1 MVIQASAVPAERVT
15 PRARSTAVAVASL
28 LVAATLASFLG
39 ALWWGFEL
47 LAQFRPQ
54 WAALS
59 LLLLVIAV
67 PLRAFGAAALCL
79 ACLLAHLVPLAPYLL
94 SRHARSAT
102 APTLR
107 VLTANLHGR
116 NGDMARFAAL
126 IAREQPDV
134 VVLTE
139 VPANFASVA
148 AGLTPSYPHT
158 IIERPGRA
166 FEVIVLSRWTI
177 KQRQVNRSAGQSFPV
192 VSAEVCSPVASAGC
206 ATVIGLHGARPFGR
220 NVHLRNAQL
229 ALAVRVAAARGDEPV
244 ILVGDLNL
252 TPWAPT
258 FAALLETGNLRDAS
272 LARGLT
278 ATWRSRHALFGLL
291 LDHVLVN
298 PKVAVLGSRI
308 GPDIGSDHLPVAAD
322 LAFQAPFVPPVE
334 VTRVR

>member
-1 MVIQASAVPAERVT
+1 MVVQASAPPAERSKL
-15 PRARSTAVAVASL
+15 RARLAVLTSSL
-28 LVAATLASFLG
+28 LAAGTLASFLG
-39 ALWWGFEL
+39 ALWWGFEI
-47 LAQFRPQ
+47 LAHFRPQ

-67 PLRAFGAAALCL
+67 PLRAYTAAALCL

-94 SRHARSAT
+94 SRHAPSAT

-116 NGDMARFAAL
+116 NADTAKFAAL

-148 AGLTPSYPHT
+148 ASLTPSYPHT
-158 IIERPGRA
+158 IMERPGAA
-166 FEVIVLSRWTI
+166 FEMILLSRWTI
-177 KQRQVNRSAGQSFPV
+177 KQRQVNRSAGQSLPV
-192 VSAEVCSPVASAGC
+192 LSAEVCSPVASAGC

-220 NVHLRNAQL
+220 GVHLRNAQL
-229 ALAVRVAAARGDEPV
+229 ALAVRVAAAKGDEPV

-258 FAALLETGNLRDAS
+258 FAALLEAGNLRDAS
-272 LARGLT
+272 IVRGLT
-278 ATWRSRHALFGLL
+278 ATWPTRHAAVGLL
-291 LDHVLVN
+291 IDHVLVN
-298 PKVAVLGSRI
+298 PKVTVLGSRI
-308 GPDIGSDHLPVAAD
+308 GPDIGSDHQPVLAD

-334 VTRVR
+334 VTRAW

>member
-1 MVIQASAVPAERVT
+1 MVIQASAAPAERIK
-15 PRARSTAVAVASL
+15 PRARSTAVVVASL

-47 LAQFRPQ
+47 LAHLRPQ

-59 LLLLVIAV
+59 LLLLAIA
-67 PLRAFGAAALCL
+67 LAFRAFAAAALCL
-79 ACLLAHLVPLAPYLL
+79 ACLLAHVLPLAPYLL
-94 SRHARSAT
+94 SRHTPSAT

-116 NGDMARFAAL
+116 SADMARFAAL

-139 VPANFASVA
+139 VPRNFASVA
-148 AGLTPSYPHT
+148 AGLTPSYPHV
-158 IIERPGRA
+158 IMGQIGA
-166 FEVIVLSRWTI
+166 FEMTLLSRWTI
-177 KQRQVNRSAGQSFPV
+177 KRPRIERAAGQNFPV

-206 ATVIGLHGARPFGR
+206 ATVIGLHGARPYRR
-220 NVHLRNAQL
+220 NVRLRNAQL

-258 FAALLETGNLRDAS
+258 FAALLEAANLRDAS
-272 LARGLT
+272 IVRGLT
-278 ATWRSRHALFGLL
+278 ATWPTRYAAFGLL
-291 LDHVLVN
+291 IDHVLVN
-298 PKVAVLGSRI
+298 PKVSVLGSRV
-308 GPDIGSDHLPVAAD
+308 GPDIGSDHLPVIAD

-334 VTRVR
+334 VTQAP

>member
-1 MVIQASAVPAERVT
+1 MVVQASAPPAERSKL
-15 PRARSTAVAVASL
+15 RARLAVLTSSL
-28 LVAATLASFLG
+28 LAAGTLASFLG
-39 ALWWGFEL
+39 ALWWGFEI
-47 LAQFRPQ
+47 LAHFRPQ

-67 PLRAFGAAALCL
+67 PLRAYTAAALCL
-79 ACLLAHLVPLAPYLL
+79 ACLLANLVPLAPYLL
-94 SRHARSAT
+94 SRHAPSAT

-116 NGDMARFAAL
+116 NADTAKFAAL

-148 AGLTPSYPHT
+148 ASLTPSYPHT
-158 IIERPGRA
+158 IMERPGAA
-166 FEVIVLSRWTI
+166 FEMILLSRWTI
-177 KQRQVNRSAGQSFPV
+177 KQRQVNRSAGQSLPV
-192 VSAEVCSPVASAGC
+192 LSAEVCSPVASAGC

-220 NVHLRNAQL
+220 GVHLRNAQL
-229 ALAVRVAAARGDEPV
+229 ALAVRVAAAKGDEPV

-258 FAALLETGNLRDAS
+258 FAALLEAGNLRDAS
-272 LARGLT
+272 IVRGLT
-278 ATWRSRHALFGLL
+278 ATWPTRHAAVGLL
-291 LDHVLVN
+291 IDHVLVN
-298 PKVAVLGSRI
+298 PKVTVLGSRI
-308 GPDIGSDHLPVAAD
+308 GPDIGSDHLPVLAD

-334 VTRVR
+334 VTRAW

>member
-1 MVIQASAVPAERVT
+1 MVVQASAPPAERVK
-15 PRARSTAVAVASL
+15 PRARLAVLTSSL

-39 ALWWGFEL
+39 ALWWGFEI
-47 LAQFRPQ
+47 LAHFRPQ

-59 LLLLVIAV
+59 LLLLAISLPFRSLV
-67 PLRAFGAAALCL
+67 AAALCL

-94 SRHARSAT
+94 SRQAPAAT

-116 NGDMARFAAL
+116 NVDTAKFAAL

-148 AGLTPSYPHT
+148 AGLAPPYPHT
-158 IIERPGRA
+158 IMERIGA
-166 FEVIVLSRWTI
+166 FEVILLSRWAI
-177 KQRQVNRSAGQSFPV
+177 EQRQVNRSVGREFPV
-192 VSAEVCSPVASAGC
+192 LSALVCGRAAAAGC

-244 ILVGDLNL
+244 ILLGDLNL

-258 FAALLETGNLRDAS
+258 FASLLEAGNLRDAS
-272 LARGLT
+272 IVRGLT
-278 ATWRSRHALFGLL
+278 ATWPSRYALFGLL
-291 LDHVLVN
+291 IDHVLVN

-308 GPDIGSDHLPVAAD
+308 GPAIGSDHLPVLAD
-322 LAFQAPFVPPVE
+322 LAFQAPFASSVA
-334 VTRVR
+334 RLR

>member
-1 MVIQASAVPAERVT
+1 MVVQASAPPAERT
-15 PRARSTAVAVASL
+15 KPRTRLAVLALSL
-28 LVAATLASFLG
+28 LAVGTLASFLG

-47 LAQFRPQ
+47 LSHFRPQ

-59 LLLLVIAV
+59 LLLLAIA
-67 PLRAFGAAALCL
+67 LMFRAFVAAALCL
-79 ACLLAHLVPLAPYLL
+79 ACLLGHLVPLAPYLL
-94 SRHARSAT
+94 SRHAPSAT
-102 APTLR
+102 TPTLR

-116 NGDMARFAAL
+116 NTDLAAFTAL

-139 VPANFASVA
+139 VPTNFASVA
-148 AGLTPSYPHT
+148 TSLTPPYPHV
-158 IIERPGRA
+158 IMERSSGA

-177 KQRQVNRSAGQSFPV
+177 KQRQINRSAGQHFPV

-229 ALAVRVAAARGDEPV
+229 ALAVRVATARGDEPV

-258 FAALLETGNLRDAS
+258 FAALLDAGNLRDAS
-272 LARGLT
+272 IVRGLT
-278 ATWRSRHALFGLL
+278 ATWPSPYAWFGLL
-291 LDHVLVN
+291 IDHVLVN

-308 GPDIGSDHLPVAAD
+308 GPDIDTDHLPVIAD

-334 VTRVR
+334 VTRAW